1 MSEPVLALTK
11 IRDVLLS
18 AVALALKVRDG
29 PLQVKLAEALLV
41 ASELQIEVATL
52 RDENR
57 RLRDQAGVCSGS
69 AQASQGSSPDFP
81 PSGNENH

>member
-11 IRDVLLS
+11 IHDVLLS

-29 PLQVKLAEALLV
+29 PLQMKLAEALLV

-57 RLRDQAGVCSGS
+57 RLRDQASVCSGYTATLS
-69 AQASQGSSPDFP
+69 VAGTGAFAL
-81 PSGNENH
+81 

>member
-1 MSEPVLALTK
+1 MSESGLALTK
-11 IRDVLLS
+11 IREGLHS
-18 AVALALKVRDG
+18 AIAVALKVRDG
-29 PLQVKLAEALLV
+29 SLQVRLAEALLV
-41 ASELQIEVATL
+41 VAELEIEVATL

-69 AQASQGSSPDFP
+69 TQASQGSSPDFS

>member
-1 MSEPVLALTK
+1 MGEPVLALSK
-11 IRDVLLS
+11 IRDALLS

-41 ASELQIEVATL
+41 ASELQVEVATL

-57 RLRDQAGVCSGS
+57 RLREQASMCDGS
-69 AQASQGSSPDFP
+69 A
-81 PSGNENH
+81 

>member
-29 PLQVKLAEALLV
+29 PLQMKLAEALLV

-69 AQASQGSSPDFP
+69 TQASQGSSPDFS